1 MQVNKIPIFNFLEGS
16 GKSFIIPVY
25 QRDYAWQKENCEKLW
40 NDLLSLRKSEVKA
53 YFLGSIVIIDAG
65 FQEYSVIDG
74 QQRLTT
80 ISLLLLALQNYLKKN
95 KIEERLQD
103 QLSDYLIDRHS
114 QDSSKRIRLKP
125 NKQDKA
131 YFNELFNGTE
141 IEEDSNIV
149 SNYNFFYH
157 QIQKDNYEGSSLLEA
172 FRKLEI
178 VLITLDKG
186 QDDPQLIFES
196 LNSTGVGLND
206 GDLIRNYILM
216 DLENQEQE
224 NFYTNYWLKIEI

>member
-178 VLITLDKG
+178 VLITLD
-186 QDDPQLIFES
+186 F
-196 LNSTGVGLND
+196 
-206 GDLIRNYILM
+206 
-216 DLENQEQE
+216 
-224 NFYTNYWLKIEI
+224 